1 MWDVFKTRE
10 RSMSSILGDLVDMD
24 PGARLKGRAPFTG
37 VIGIRRVRGW
47 VVFMALAPLAVL
59 VAWAGLAIAVTA
71 KPMEWQRALFG
82 AALVGVSV
90 GVLVGGLATYWE
102 QLRSGRIS
110 LPRRPRV
117 RPVRGGRRNPHL
129 DRVARALARRRSKE
143 VLRAGISSTPS
154 AFYYRWVRIAA
165 YSLAGLAPASITVSL
180 IIGSPLPLLLM
191 AAPLAAILVGP
202 DLVVRSAAGDRRR
215 GAEDELPFFALYSSV
230 MASAGVQLYEAMRRL
245 IGRGIYRRLEGD
257 AVYLQRSVEFMG
269 EDQMTAIDRLA
280 RSHPSR
286 SVRDF
291 LYGYS
296 SELRSGGDAAG
307 YLSGRA
313 EELLRWLQF
322 RFERYADSVSDMGE
336 MMTAMFFV
344 LPAIVLTTA
353 FVAPSAS
360 MGLVWIM
367 SGLVIPA
374 TGVLAVLVIRG
385 SQPRTGDV
393 FRGNATMG
401 AAAGIAAGILTYLT
415 SIAAG
420 STAAPWAP
428 LAAAIISG
436 SIAHGVPVHLKLR
449 AISEEER
456 SLPDFLRDVTEY
468 RKAGYTVSRAIVA
481 LAASIGLAFIGRK
494 HLNRAIADVAVGA
507 AVILLFPY
515 IYDRVAILLN
525 YLDAFLIAYPQ
536 PYQLFLERL
545 WEIQVNMIV
554 PPGGFLSGI
563 VNFSTGGLL
572 GLMWIAYAVSWIIS
586 WVMLFLLGT
595 VRILLLSGMIAMF
608 PLSVALRDIRFTSKL
623 GRMIEDT
630 LFGIML
636 AAILSAS
643 VLSTV
648 SWLLTNWNSANIF
661 VLGGFQPQWVAIAG
675 VLLAIMAPT
684 VLAPLTATVYETVSE
699 ASMFSGS
706 IAYMVGVEALG
717 GGIMAGRAAAAIGGG
732 GTPVSGAGV
741 GAAGRGFNLRAAVRG
756 AAKHGAL
763 AAGVHLAHAPLQGHG
778 VRSAGR
784 ALQHIDRLVGR
795 HG

>member
-1 MWDVFKTRE
+1 M
-10 RSMSSILGDLVDMD
+10 
-24 PGARLKGRAPFTG
+24 
-37 VIGIRRVRGW
+37 IGIRRIRGW

-59 VAWAGLAIAVTA
+59 AAWAGLAIAVTA

-110 LPRRPRV
+110 LPRSPRV

-129 DRVARALARRRSKE
+129 DRVARALARRRSE
-143 VLRAGISSTPS
+143 DVLRAGINSTPS

-165 YSLAGLAPASITVSL
+165 YSLAGLAPASMAASL
-180 IIGSPLPLLLM
+180 IIRSPLPLLLM
-191 AAPLAAILVGP
+191 VVPFAAILVGP

-215 GAEDELPFFALYSSV
+215 GAEDELPFFALYASV

-257 AVYLQRSVEFMG
+257 AIYLQRSVEFMG

-322 RFERYADSVSDMGE
+322 RFDRYADSVSDMGE

-367 SGLVIPA
+367 SGLVIP
-374 TGVLAVLVIRG
+374 TIGVLAVLIIRG

-393 FRGNATMG
+393 FRGNAAMG
-401 AAAGIAAGILTYLT
+401 AAAGIAAGVLTYLT

-428 LAAAIISG
+428 LAAAIVSG

-481 LAASIGLAFIGRK
+481 LAGEGRYSSPLQDYLRRVSASL
-494 HLNRAIADVAVGA
+494 
-507 AVILLFPY
+507 
-515 IYDRVAILLN
+515 
-525 YLDAFLIAYPQ
+525 Q
-536 PYQLFLERL
+536 
-545 WEIQVNMIV
+545 
-554 PPGGFLSGI
+554 
-563 VNFSTGGLL
+563 L
-572 GLMWIAYAVSWIIS
+572 GLRLLEVRARASSWLANH
-586 WVMLFLLGT
+586 VMFLL
-595 VRILLLSGMIAMF
+595 A
-608 PLSVALRDIRFTSKL
+608 
-623 GRMIEDT
+623 
-630 LFGIML
+630 
-636 AAILSAS
+636 
-643 VLSTV
+643 
-648 SWLLTNWNSANIF
+648 
-661 VLGGFQPQWVAIAG
+661 Q
-675 VLLAIMAPT
+675 
-684 VLAPLTATVYETVSE
+684 
-699 ASMFSGS
+699 
-706 IAYMVGVEALG
+706 VEES
-717 GGIMAGRAAAAIGGG
+717 GG
-732 GTPVSGAGV
+732 GTPRDLETMHSFVERYAMAKRMARGRMRLYSMLAVGTPVGLAFLIWIMATFLTGFRLPSLPGAPSLIATQIPAGLFS
-741 GAAGRGFNLRAAVRG
+741 AAYVMVIAA
-756 AAKHGAL
+756 AAFMAL
-763 AAGVHLAHAPLQGHG
+763 AAGTASDFTPLDT
-778 VRSAGR
+778 VRV
-784 ALQHIDRLVGR
+784 ALSVLVAAAVVFAVVQFGPELSSMLPT
-795 HG
+795 GLPGMTT